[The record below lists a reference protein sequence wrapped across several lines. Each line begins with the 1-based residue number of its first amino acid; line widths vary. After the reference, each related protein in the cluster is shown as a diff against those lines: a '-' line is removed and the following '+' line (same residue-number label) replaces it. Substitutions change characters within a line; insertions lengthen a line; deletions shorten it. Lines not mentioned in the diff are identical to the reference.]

1 MNGTSPGLDVGDAT
15 GDGIMDVLLALP
27 KQDAICILVNGGDP
41 TPSFTPFNIPI
52 TGEGEGSPCDVSLAD
67 YSVSSEPMIAV
78 ATEYSGALTYRPTLD
93 GISPADVDVIE
104 DWTLEGMQEERHDL
118 PVIPS
123 STAPRCVMPGDIDP
137 GGDKDEDVD
146 LRSNSTMYIRQP
158 NMIEACML
166 DESKEGF
173 SRHAWLVGM
182 DPVGFALADLD
193 RDGFSDL
200 VTANAGDDTVSI
212 LRADDVAGFTMA
224 QVIDLPATPRCL
236 CAGDFDGDGDA
247 DVAIAMDKDGATV
260 LFLRN
265 ESEIPGELDLHIDPV
280 QHEIESVFFDLLPGD
295 VDGDGI
301 LNAVVLTSPNPM
313 APPRAADRNG
323 DGVVGPEDLV
333 LVLKDGQG
341 APGSRPAGRQR
352 MKDIIE
358 IVAAWD
364 GVIER

>member
-1 MNGTSPGLDVGDAT
+1 
-15 GDGIMDVLLALP
+15 
-27 KQDAICILVNGGDP
+27 
-41 TPSFTPFNIPI
+41 
-52 TGEGEGSPCDVSLAD
+52 
-67 YSVSSEPMIAV
+67 
-78 ATEYSGALTYRPTLD
+78 
-93 GISPADVDVIE
+93 
-104 DWTLEGMQEERHDL
+104 
-118 PVIPS
+118 
-123 STAPRCVMPGDIDP
+123 MPGDIDP

-166 DESKEGF
+166 DESEEGF

-247 DVAIAMDKDGATV
+247 DVAIALDKDGATV

-280 QHEIESVFFDLLPGD
+280 QHEIES
-295 VDGDGI
+295 
-301 LNAVVLTSPNPM
+301 SPNPP

-333 LVLKDGQG
+333 LVLKQGQG
-341 APGSRPAGRQR
+341 TPGSRPAGRQR

-364 GVIER
+364 GEIDR